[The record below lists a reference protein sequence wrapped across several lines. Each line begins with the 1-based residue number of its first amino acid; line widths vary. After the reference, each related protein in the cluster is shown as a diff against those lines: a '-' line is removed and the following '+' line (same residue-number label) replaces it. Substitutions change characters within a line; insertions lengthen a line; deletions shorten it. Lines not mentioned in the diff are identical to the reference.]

1 MTQRRPWTSLP
12 RIVVRIVGYALAVS
26 LGLLG
31 IVFVAGNQG
40 VVLRIV
46 VGVVLLAA
54 AVALVVAMR
63 LRPRVEQRDIV
74 QRIELSGDV
83 RPEELTC
90 NRCGAS
96 LAEDALEVRAG
107 AVFVSCRY
115 CGAAYQLEEA
125 PKW

>member
-1 MTQRRPWTSLP
+1 M
-12 RIVVRIVGYALAVS
+12 

-31 IVFVAGNQG
+31 VVFVAGNQG
-40 VVLRIV
+40 VALRIV

-54 AVALVVAMR
+54 AVALVVAVR
-63 LRPRVEQRDIV
+63 LRPKVEQRNVV
-74 QRIELSGDV
+74 QRIDLFSGDV

-90 NRCGAS
+90 DPCGAS
-96 LAEDALEVRAG
+96 LGKDALEVRVG

-115 CGAAYQLEEA
+115 CGATYRLEEA

>member
-1 MTQRRPWTSLP
+1 MK
-12 RIVVRIVGYALAVS
+12 VVAYALAVL

-46 VGVVLLAA
+46 VGVVLIAA
-54 AVALVVAMR
+54 AIALVVAVR
-63 LRPRVEQRDIV
+63 LRPRVHQTNVV
-74 QRIELSGDV
+74 QRIDLSGDV
-83 RPEELTC
+83 TPEQLACRT
-90 NRCGAS
+90 CGAHLS
-96 LAEDALEVRAG
+96 RDAVEVRAG

-115 CGAAYQLEEA
+115 CGATYQLEEA

>member
-1 MTQRRPWTSLP
+1 MK
-12 RIVVRIVGYALAVS
+12 IVSYLLAAV

-54 AVALVVAMR
+54 AVALVVAVR
-63 LRPRVEQRDIV
+63 LRPRVEQRNVV
-74 QRIELSGDV
+74 QRIDLSGDV
-83 RPEELTC
+83 RTEELTC
-90 NRCGAS
+90 KKCGAHLS
-96 LAEDALEVRAG
+96 SDAVEVRAG

-115 CGAAYQLEEA
+115 CQATYQIEEA

>member
-1 MTQRRPWTSLP
+1 MK
-12 RIVVRIVGYALAVS
+12 IVAYGLAAL

-31 IVFVAGNQG
+31 IVFIAGNQG

-46 VGVVLLAA
+46 VGAVLLAA
-54 AVALVVAMR
+54 AIALVIAVR
-63 LRPRVEQRDIV
+63 LRPRVHQTNIV
-74 QRIELSGDV
+74 QRIDLSGDV
-83 RPEELTC
+83 TPEELTC
-90 NRCGAS
+90 NSCGAHLS
-96 LAEDALEVRAG
+96 RDAIEVRAG

>member
-1 MTQRRPWTSLP
+1 MR
-12 RIVVRIVGYALAVS
+12 VVGYGLAVV

-31 IVFVAGNQG
+31 VVFIAGHQG

-46 VGVVLLAA
+46 VGAVLLAA
-54 AVALVVAMR
+54 AVALVVATRM
-63 LRPRVEQRDIV
+63 RPRVEQRNVV

-83 RPEELTC
+83 TPEKLDCRE
-90 NRCGAS
+90 CGAS
-96 LAEDALEVRAG
+96 LSRDSVAVKAG

-115 CGAAYQLEEA
+115 CGAEYQLEEA